1 MNVPT
6 TQPPRFNLIDEPW
19 IPCID
24 RAGQRRELSLA
35 AALQEAHLMR
45 EIAGESP
52 PVTVA
57 LHRLL
62 LAVMLRVYGLQDE
75 TVWEDLW
82 RAGKLPS
89 EPLQGYWAAW
99 RERFDLF
106 HPQYPF
112 MQAVD
117 ARAKPKSVGTLLLDA
132 ASGNNGTLFDH
143 HTDADSLALT
153 PAAAARALVAMQAYG
168 LAGLFLPGATFTS
181 APCVAGVIFL
191 VEGNTLFE
199 TLMLNCFYP
208 ENRFIPS
215 GSQDRPAWEMD
226 DPLLPARTVP
236 LGYLDYLTWF
246 NRRILLMPEV
256 RQAGVEVSL
265 MTMGPGLRLDPL
277 PLEPMKSYRVD
288 EKRGHVALR
297 FDEDRAVWRD
307 SSALFRLHN
316 SGYRP
321 PQALDSLANL
331 VLDGL
336 LDRHQMRRIMALGMA
351 SDQAK
356 IEFFRAERMPLPLEY
371 LQDAALVERL
381 AQALERAEGVAQQLW
396 GAARTL
402 ATYLVAPNQDTGEG
416 RSAQR
421 EDLDQLMGG
430 WDIQRP
436 YWSRLEVPYFRLME
450 QLPSAGEE
458 ALAAWFTLLRRT
470 AQDSL
475 ERVLA
480 MVENGPRGYK
490 AAVQARQQLAA
501 GLAKALPFA
510 EAVSSTPTGG

>member
-1 MNVPT
+1 MSSAT
-6 TQPPRFNLIDEPW
+6 TQPPTFNLIDEPW
-19 IPCID
+19 IPCLD
-24 RAGQRRELSLA
+24 LTGERHLLSLSMVLA
-35 AALQEAHLMR
+35 EAHLVR
-45 EIAGESP
+45 EISGESP

-62 LAVMLRVYGLQDE
+62 LAILLRAYGLHDE
-75 TVWEDLW
+75 IVWEELW
-82 RAGKLPS
+82 RAGEFPDEMLERYFAKWS
-89 EPLQGYWAAW
+89 
-99 RERFDLF
+99 ERFDLF
-106 HPQYPF
+106 HPQYPY
-112 MQAVD
+112 MQAED
-117 ARAKPKSVGTLLLDA
+117 ARVKPKSVGSMMLDV

-143 HTDADSLALT
+143 HTDADIPALT
-153 PAAAARALVAMQAYG
+153 PAAAARALVTIQAYG
-168 LAGLFLPGATFTS
+168 LAGLCLPGANFNS

-191 VEGNTLFE
+191 VEGNNLFE

-208 ENRFIPS
+208 EDRLIPS
-215 GSQDRPAWEMD
+215 GEQDRPAWEVD
-226 DPLLPARTVP
+226 NPLLPARTVP

-246 NRRILLMPEV
+246 NRRVLLMPEV
-256 RQAGVEVSL
+256 TAAGTRVKL

-288 EKRGHVALR
+288 EKRGPLALR

-307 SSALFRLHN
+307 SAALFRFHN

-321 PQALDSLANL
+321 PQALDSLAYL
-331 VLDGL
+331 VSEGL
-336 LDRHQMRRIMALGMA
+336 LDSHQTRRMMALGMS

-371 LQDAALVERL
+371 LHNDALVDRL
-381 AQALERAEGVAQQLW
+381 TQGLERAEAVSQQLW

-402 ATYLVAPNQDTGEG
+402 ATYLVAPHQDSGEG

-436 YWSRLEVPYFRLME
+436 YWSQLEVPYFRLME
-450 QLPSAGEE
+450 RLPDEEEE
-458 ALAAWFTLLRRT
+458 AMGAWFTLLRRT
-470 AQDSL
+470 AQESL
-475 ERVLA
+475 ERVVS

-501 GLAKALPFA
+501 GLARVLSFSDLVA
-510 EAVSSTPTGG
+510 S

>member
-1 MNVPT
+1 MSTPIN
-6 TQPPRFNLIDEPW
+6 QPPTFNLIEEPW

-24 RAGQRRELSLA
+24 LTGERHELSLSMV
-35 AALQEAHLMR
+35 LTEAHLLR
-45 EIAGESP
+45 EISGESP

-62 LAVMLRVYGLQDE
+62 LALMLRVYGLHDE
-75 TVWEDLW
+75 RAWEELW
-82 RAGKLPS
+82 GAGRLP
-89 EPLQGYWAAW
+89 EEELQSYFATWGD
-99 RERFDLF
+99 RFDLF
-106 HPQYPF
+106 HPQRPF
-112 MQAVD
+112 MQAAD
-117 ARAKPKSVGTLLLDA
+117 ARVKSKSVGSMLLDV

-143 HTDADSLALT
+143 HLDADNPALT
-153 PAAAARALVAMQAYG
+153 PADAARALVTIQAYG
-168 LAGLFLPGATFTS
+168 LAGLTGLPEKFTS

-191 VEGNTLFE
+191 IEGNNLFE
-199 TLMLNCFYP
+199 TLRLNCFYP

-226 DPLLPARTVP
+226 DPLLPNRSVP

-246 NRRILLMPEV
+246 NRRVLLIPEV
-256 RQAGVEVSL
+256 TQAGTEVKS
-265 MTMGPGLRLDPL
+265 MTMGPGLRFDPL

-288 EKRGHVALR
+288 DKRGHLALR

-307 SSALFRLHN
+307 SSALFRFHN

-321 PQALDSLANL
+321 PQALDTLAHL
-331 VLDGL
+331 VGDGL
-336 LDRHQMRRIMALGMA
+336 LDHHQTRRIMALGMS

-356 IEFFRAERMPLPLEY
+356 IEFFRAERMPLPLDY
-371 LQDAALVERL
+371 LHNPALSDRL
-381 AQALERAEGVAQQLW
+381 AQGLERAEAVSQQLW

-402 ATYLVAPNQDTGEG
+402 ATYLVAPNQDSGEG

-436 YWSRLEVPYFRLME
+436 YWSQLEVPYFRLME
-450 QLPSAGEE
+450 RLPIEGEE
-458 ALAAWFTLLRRT
+458 AMGTWFTLLRRT
-470 AQDSL
+470 AQESL
-475 ERVLA
+475 ERVVL

-501 GLAKALPFA
+501 GLTRALPLN
-510 EAVSSTPTGG
+510 ELVSS

>member
-1 MNVPT
+1 MKPSPNSPS
-6 TQPPRFNLIDEPW
+6 FNLIDAAW

-24 RAGQRRELSLA
+24 LTGERHVVSLFT
-35 AALQEAHLMR
+35 ALTEAHLIR

-62 LAVMLRVYGLQDE
+62 LAIMLRVYGVQDLR
-75 TVWEDLW
+75 VWETLW
-82 RAGKLPS
+82 RTGELP
-89 EPLQGYWAAW
+89 ETPLQTYTNTWHA
-99 RERFDLF
+99 RFDLF
-106 HPQYPF
+106 DPQRPF
-112 MQAVD
+112 MQAAD
-117 ARAKPKSVGTLLLDA
+117 ARAKPKSVGTLLLDM

-143 HTDADSLALT
+143 HTDADEVMLT
-153 PAAAARALVAMQAYG
+153 PAAAARALVTMQAYG

-181 APCVAGVIFL
+181 AACVAGVIFL
-191 VEGNTLFE
+191 VEGNNLFE

-208 ENRFIPS
+208 EDRLIPS
-215 GSQDRPAWEMD
+215 SPHDKPSWEMD
-226 DPLLPARTVP
+226 DPFLPTRTAP

-246 NRRILLMPEV
+246 NRRILLLPEV
-256 RQAGVEVSL
+256 TSEKTIVKQ
-265 MTMGPGLRLDPL
+265 MTMGPGLRFDPP

-288 EKRGHVALR
+288 EKRGPLALR

-316 SGYRP
+316 SRYRP
-321 PQALDSLANL
+321 PQALDSLAEL
-331 VLDGL
+331 VYDRVLDH
-336 LDRHQMRRIMALGMA
+336 HQTRRIMALGMS

-371 LQDAALVERL
+371 LKNQAIVERL
-381 AQALERAEGVAQQLW
+381 EQALAAAESVSQQLW

-402 ATYLVAPNQDTGEG
+402 ATYLVAPHQDSGEG

-436 YWSRLEVPYFRLME
+436 YWAKLEVPYFQLME
-450 QLPSAGEE
+450 RLPHAGEE
-458 ALAAWFTLLRRT
+458 ALDDWFTLLRRT
-470 AQDSL
+470 ARDSL
-475 ERVLA
+475 ERVVA

-501 GLAKALPFA
+501 GLARVLPA
-510 EAVSSTPTGG
+510 QEAMPG